1 MRLSTIKI
9 GFLALLLTPSLALA
23 HPGHEHTSSFLSG
36 LTHPLTGLDHLLA
49 MFAIGLWAAS
59 LGGRALFVV
68 PAMFVVTMILGAV
81 AAMYGISVPF
91 VESGILLS
99 VMLLGVLLLIGK
111 HLPTAL
117 AASLAGAFA
126 LFHGVAHGME
136 MPLSGSGL
144 EYGLGFSLA
153 TIALHLV
160 GVGVGQLLRSLQLT
174 IIGRISGA
182 AIGLAGLVLT
192 LA

>member
-1 MRLSTIKI
+1 MRISAMKMGL
-9 GFLALLLTPSLALA
+9 LALVLTPSLALA
-23 HPGHEHTSSFLSG
+23 HPGHAHTSSFLSG

-59 LGGRALFVV
+59 LGGRALLIV
-68 PAMFVVTMILGAV
+68 PSMFVLTMILGAA
-81 AAMYGISVPF
+81 AAMFGASVPF

-99 VMLLGVLLLIGK
+99 VVLLGSLLLIGK
-111 HLPTAL
+111 RLPTTL
-117 AASLAGAFA
+117 AAFLAGAFA
-126 LFHGVAHGME
+126 VFHGVAHGME
-136 MPLSGSGL
+136 MPVSGSGL

-160 GVGVGQLLRSLQLT
+160 GVGAGQLLHTLQLSVVS
-174 IIGRISGA
+174 RISGA
-182 AIGLAGLVLT
+182 VIGFAGLFLT